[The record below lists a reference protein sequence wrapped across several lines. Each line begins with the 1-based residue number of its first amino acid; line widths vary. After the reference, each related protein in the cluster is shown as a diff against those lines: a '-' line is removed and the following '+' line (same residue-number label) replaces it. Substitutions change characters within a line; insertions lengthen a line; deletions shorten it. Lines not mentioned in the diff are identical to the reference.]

1 MKINTLYLEL
11 LLIFEA
17 SLLHF
22 CFLWLQPLKILKYFV
37 EIGCNIFLEALQSA
51 KVWFKNYI
59 HTGSSPITHLKKVSE

>member
-1 MKINTLYLEL
+1 MKINTLHLEL

-22 CFLWLQPLKILKYFV
+22 CFLWLQP
-37 EIGCNIFLEALQSA
+37 LQSA